1 MQRSRTQVIYR
12 YLPGSLFFHDE
23 GFIATVDHVVGRPVG
38 LNKMVLLDELASE
51 LGRWQPEQVGIP
63 DPRTRPDEYITIEP
77 EAVAWDVY
85 PLTFECVR
93 QDCRRVV
100 RWYRQDQLIA
110 ATAATG
116 HVQCSACHSR
126 MRQLRY
132 VTAHNCGAL
141 GVMHTPRCP
150 NCGDVKDMYLEDLG
164 SFTASSWHCRS
175 CGASIG
181 TRFSLPCSC
190 GRYTIGGRR
199 PFPRSY
205 TARDQHLWYP
215 QTITIINISNQTYD
229 NLQKHPQRGAVA
241 LASWIDDEKDVA
253 VSLNDLG
260 RPSGGTRLTDE
271 EWADQEQRLR
281 ASGVSETIIDDIRS
295 RQGPIATG
303 VAAVTTEVSPEVLQM
318 ASQRSM
324 VERAGLFDVNIT
336 DDRLSF
342 EHVRVAASGTEKL
355 AADHTSSVLAGLG
368 IDDVSVTQK
377 FPILL
382 ASYGYSRCVREP
394 GQADL
399 RSYATPREYGGKTP
413 IFTVPANTEAL
424 LITLDARAVLGFLTH
439 EDLYAGPVLAERRAA
454 QLALAEVLATDL
466 ESGGEGGAGTARR
479 LAHSVSHALLRA
491 LDDGQSGFGE
501 SSLAEWFVPNAL
513 TTAIFVG
520 SYNDF
525 TLGAFDTVLRRRLAT
540 WMETAAEAIS
550 RCDNDPMCSQVST
563 HRPYAACDRCLHLS
577 FGCRTWNADLDRRLL
592 RRFWRWTQQHAVSP

>member
-23 GFIATVDHVVGRPVG
+23 GFIANVDHVIGRPVS
-38 LNKMVLLDELASE
+38 LNKMVLLDELATE
-51 LGRWQPEQVGIP
+51 LERWHTEQVGIP

-77 EAVAWDVY
+77 EAVTWDVY

-93 QDCRRVV
+93 QDCRRIV
-100 RWYRQDQLIA
+100 RWFRQSDLIT
-110 ATAATG
+110 ATAASG
-116 HVQCSACHSR
+116 HVQCSKCHSR

-132 VTAHNCGAL
+132 VTAHNCGEL
-141 GVMHTPRCP
+141 GAMHTPKCP
-150 NCGDVKDMYLEDLG
+150 NCGEIKDMYLEDLG
-164 SFTASSWHCRS
+164 SFSASSWHCRS

-181 TRFSLPCSC
+181 TRFSLPCAC
-190 GRYTIGGRR
+190 GRYGSGGKP
-199 PFPRSY
+199 PFQRSY

-229 NLQKHPQRGAVA
+229 NLQNHPQRGVVA
-241 LASWIDDEKDVA
+241 FASWIGDERNIA

-260 RPSGGTRLTDE
+260 RPSGGTRLSE
-271 EWADQEQRLR
+271 AEWADQEQRLR
-281 ASGVSETIIDDIRS
+281 ASGISEAIIDDIRS
-295 RQGPIATG
+295 LQGPIATG
-303 VAAVTTEVSPEVLQM
+303 VGVVTSEVSDEVLRM

-324 VERAGLFDVNIT
+324 VERAALFDANIT

-342 EHVRVAASGTEKL
+342 ETVRAAASGTERL
-355 AADHTSSVLAGLG
+355 AADHTSSLLSALG
-368 IDDVSVTQK
+368 IEDVSVTQK

-394 GQADL
+394 GLSDL
-399 RSYATPREYGGKTP
+399 RSYATPREYDGKTP
-413 IFTVPANTEAL
+413 IFVVPANTEAL
-424 LITLDARAVLGFLTH
+424 LISLDARAVLGFLSH
-439 EDLYAGPVLAERRAA
+439 EDLHAGTVPSERRSA
-454 QLALAEVLATDL
+454 QLALAELLATDL
-466 ESGGEGGAGTARR
+466 EVGGDGGAGTARR
-479 LAHSVSHALLRA
+479 LVHSVSHALLRA

-513 TTAIFVG
+513 TTAIYVA

-540 WMETAAEAIS
+540 WMETTAEAVN
-550 RCDNDPMCSQVST
+550 RCDNDPMCSQVSS
-563 HRPYAACDRCLHLS
+563 HRPFAACDRCLHLS

-592 RRFWRWTQQHAVSP
+592 RRFWRWTQQRAVYP